1 VRCLLPGGVEGGG
14 TAGGGA
20 QAQPTLRFS
29 PPPQGGGGGGMARLR
44 LPRLPF
50 VHSNAGDAAIQEEL
64 RCSDERQERAVR
76 KRTDHPHRPLGSR
89 VQ

>member
-1 VRCLLPGGVEGGG
+1 VVSKAGAPLEVARKPSPHFDFPHLLK
-14 TAGGGA
+14 AA
-20 QAQPTLRFS
+20 A
-29 PPPQGGGGGGMARLR
+29 GGGMARLR